1 VTRKKPVI
9 TGTRRAWAIL
19 ASIDRQYTTQ
29 QLADLAGIAYHTLYK
44 SLQRWHVQGHVE
56 VVIDPIT
63 RKALYPTLWY
73 KVGGSEYP
81 LTPGKESEKNQ
92 ERVAK

>member
-1 VTRKKPVI
+1 MRKPVA

-19 ASIDRQYTTQ
+19 AAANRQFTTQ
-29 QLADLAGIAYHTLYK
+29 TLADLAGIKYHTLYK

-73 KVGGSEYP
+73 RVGDSEYP
-81 LTPGKESEKNQ
+81 LTPGKESKKQTKEPK
-92 ERVAK
+92 